1 MEDRDLSIVV
11 AMAVALLLVE
21 RLLETEGSEESDDD

>member
-21 RLLETEGSEESDDD
+21 RLLETEVSEESDDD